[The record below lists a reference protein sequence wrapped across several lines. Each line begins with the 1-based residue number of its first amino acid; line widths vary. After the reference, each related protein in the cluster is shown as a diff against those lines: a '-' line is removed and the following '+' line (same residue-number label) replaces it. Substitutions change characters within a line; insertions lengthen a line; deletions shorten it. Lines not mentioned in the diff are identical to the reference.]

1 MKSLDCKLPL
11 ASRSNRCAYVPTPR
25 YGDFLSILTQPYCG
39 QQKCTA
45 VNISIRG
52 KPLRNL
58 HMQRPLTDRGKRAVV
73 RPCFKSRIIQ
83 MHDAWIGSVG
93 ISTVYALV
101 SPCFAAR
108 IS

>member
-45 VNISIRG
+45 VKISIRG
-52 KPLRNL
+52 KAATQSAYAAPSNG
-58 HMQRPLTDRGKRAVV
+58 QR
-73 RPCFKSRIIQ
+73 
-83 MHDAWIGSVG
+83 
-93 ISTVYALV
+93 
-101 SPCFAAR
+101 
-108 IS
+108 